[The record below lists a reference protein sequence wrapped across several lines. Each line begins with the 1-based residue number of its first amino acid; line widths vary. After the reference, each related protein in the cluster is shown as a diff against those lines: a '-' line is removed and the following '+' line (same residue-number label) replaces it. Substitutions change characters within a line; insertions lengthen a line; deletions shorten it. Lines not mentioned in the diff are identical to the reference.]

1 MSMFIW
7 KDCYKIGH
15 SMVDEQHQYL
25 FDLANKVVEAKTKSD
40 LTKCIMLLYK
50 YIREHFRDE
59 ELLMR
64 DVEYPHYQEHKQIH
78 NMLLDKMNEISEKVG
93 QDALA
98 KDEIKEFM
106 EDWLLDHILLKDGA
120 LGDFLSK

>member
-7 KDCYKIGH
+7 KSCYEIGH
-15 SMVDEQHQYL
+15 SMVDKQHQYL
-25 FDLANKVVEAKTKSD
+25 FDLANKVVEAKTKGE
-40 LTKCIMLLYK
+40 LTKYIMLLYK

-64 DVEYPHYQEHKQIH
+64 DVEYPGYDAHKQIH
-78 NMLLDKMNEISEKVG
+78 NMLLDKMNDISEKVG
-93 QDALA
+93 QDTLA

-120 LGDFLSK
+120 LGDFLSE